1 MVALFPGHSQI
12 CLTGILAMTIQKPFA
27 DSCMQEICIDVSYS
41 SLAFMLMIWLHK
53 YHMQREDVPILAP
66 RPLSDFIILSMH
78 VEDTILFV
86 VAVIWSGR
94 HVSCIMAVL
103 ASFPYWTGNEAKSI
117 YAAVYVS
124 LLQ

>member
-1 MVALFPGHSQI
+1 MVASFPGHSQI
-12 CLTGILAMTIQKPFA
+12 CLTGVLPMTIQKPFA
-27 DSCMQEICIDVSYS
+27 DSCMQEICIDVSHS
-41 SLAFMLMIWLHK
+41 FLAFMLMIWLHK
-53 YHMQREDVPILAP
+53 YHMQRGDVPILVP

-86 VAVIWSGR
+86 VELYGQVGMY
-94 HVSCIMAVL
+94 HVMAVL

>member
-1 MVALFPGHSQI
+1 MVASFPGHSQI
-12 CLTGILAMTIQKPFA
+12 CLTGILSSMTIQKPFA
-27 DSCMQEICIDVSYS
+27 DSCMQEICIDVSHS

-53 YHMQREDVPILAP
+53 YHMQRGDVPILVP

-78 VEDTILFV
+78 VEDTILLV
-86 VAVIWSGR
+86 WSGR
-94 HVSCIMAVL
+94 NVSCIKAVL

-117 YAAVYVS
+117 YAVVYVS